1 MEHLWRRAE
10 AVGFAVRF
18 AGFIRVSG
26 ARKNAGTDADSAR
39 PTHAAADE
47 EAVVR
52 T

>member
-1 MEHLWRRAE
+1 LEHLRRRAE